1 MMRVNDRAIRNPE
14 ELAAELGERLRALRL
29 SQAWTQATVA
39 DKAGVSLRA
48 LRELEAG
55 RGSTVL
61 TLIRVLKALGA
72 EHDLQALAP
81 HPTIS
86 PMAMLQQ
93 PKGRARGN
101 R

>member
-1 MMRVNDRAIRNPE
+1 MRVQDKPAPNPD

-55 RGSTVL
+55 RGSTVQ
-61 TLIRVLKALGA
+61 TLVRTLKALGA
-72 EHDLQALAP
+72 EQDLEAVAP
-81 HPTIS
+81 QPTIS
-86 PMAMLQQ
+86 PMAMLQR

>member
-1 MMRVNDRAIRNPE
+1 MQIKDKAIHTPE
-14 ELAAELGERLRALRL
+14 ELAGELGERLRALRL
-29 SQAWTQATVA
+29 SQAWTQASVA

-72 EHDLQALAP
+72 EHGLQAVAP
-81 HPTIS
+81 QPTIS

>member
-1 MMRVNDRAIRNPE
+1 MQVNDKAIQNPD

-55 RGSTVL
+55 RG
-61 TLIRVLKALGA
+61 
-72 EHDLQALAP
+72 
-81 HPTIS
+81 
-86 PMAMLQQ
+86 
-93 PKGRARGN
+93 
-101 R
+101 

>member
-1 MMRVNDRAIRNPE
+1 MQVNDKAIQNPD

-48 LRELEAG
+48 LRDLEAG

-72 EHDLQALAP
+72 
-81 HPTIS
+81 
-86 PMAMLQQ
+86 
-93 PKGRARGN
+93 
-101 R
+101 

>member
-1 MMRVNDRAIRNPE
+1 MDAGISRVT
-14 ELAAELGERLRALRL
+14 LAN
-29 SQAWTQATVA
+29 
-39 DKAGVSLRA
+39 
-48 LRELEAG
+48 LEAG

-61 TLIRVLKALGA
+61 TLIRTLKALGA

>member
-1 MMRVNDRAIRNPE
+1 MQVNDKAIRNPE
-14 ELAAELGERLRALRL
+14 ELAVELGERLRALRL

-72 EHDLQALAP
+72 ERDLQSVAP
-81 HPTIS
+81 QPTIS

>member
-1 MMRVNDRAIRNPE
+1 M
-14 ELAAELGERLRALRL
+14 RALR
-29 SQAWTQATVA
+29 
-39 DKAGVSLRA
+39 D
-48 LRELEAG
+48 LEAG

-61 TLIRVLKALGA
+61 TLIRTLKALGA

>member
-1 MMRVNDRAIRNPE
+1 MSEYFSTTSKSPT
-14 ELAAELGERLRALRL
+14 ELTAALGERLRTLRL
-29 SQAWTQATVA
+29 SQALTQATVA
-39 DKAGVSLRA
+39 DRAGLSLRA

-61 TLIRVLKALGA
+61 TLVRVLKALGA
-72 EHDLQALAP
+72 EHDLETVAP

-86 PMAMLQQ
+86 PMAMLQR